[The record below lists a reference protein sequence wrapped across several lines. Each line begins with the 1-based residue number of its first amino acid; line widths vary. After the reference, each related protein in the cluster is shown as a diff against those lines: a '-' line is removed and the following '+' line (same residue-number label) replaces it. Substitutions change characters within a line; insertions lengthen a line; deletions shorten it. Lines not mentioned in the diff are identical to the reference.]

1 MITIGIPNFNRL
13 FIEVIGK
20 TPSQEEVLE
29 NKYIAFFFCIGS
41 GSSI

>member
-20 TPSQEEVLE
+20 TASQEEVLE
-29 NKYIAFFFCIGS
+29 NKYIAFFSFV
-41 GSSI
+41 